1 MKKNQVLENPYL
13 LFLPF
18 LIAFLIYIIINP
30 TNGTSGDEARYLSYA
45 NNLMNGYYSPPGL
58 VMYR

>member
-30 TNGTSGDEARYLSYA
+30 TNGTSGDEARYL
-45 NNLMNGYYSPPGL
+45 LL
-58 VMYR
+58 CE